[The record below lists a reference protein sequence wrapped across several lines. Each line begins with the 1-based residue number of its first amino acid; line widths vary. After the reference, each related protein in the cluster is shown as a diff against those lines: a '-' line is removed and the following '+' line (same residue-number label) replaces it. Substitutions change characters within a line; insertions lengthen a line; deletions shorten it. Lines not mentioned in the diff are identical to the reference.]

1 MLVGSDHNDLR
12 ICQLFRKCFFFK
24 NDMINIF
31 SPLKSIL
38 KDLVHSNYLVS
49 SRYISK
55 LARYS
60 KNIQII
66 LLYPLAGLF
75 YIFFMFWLHSHLPA
89 KQALNSKQSAKGF
102 QRIIGEILR
111 RSATLECSTNLFLF
125 NQELIARSLCFQFCG
140 SISERARE
148 LNARFQTQ
156 VI

>member
-1 MLVGSDHNDLR
+1 MMLVGSDHNDLR

-24 NDMINIF
+24 NGMINIF

-89 KQALNSKQSAKGF
+89 KQALNSKQSKKSMK
-102 QRIIGEILR
+102 E
-111 RSATLECSTNLFLF
+111 
-125 NQELIARSLCFQFCG
+125 
-140 SISERARE
+140 
-148 LNARFQTQ
+148 
-156 VI
+156 